1 MKSFLGLETI
11 QIKKEKIFPILFTGI
26 TLITVIITSCNN
38 DDDQKPRAE
47 KIILDKEH
55 IELKTGE
62 TANIKASVEPA
73 EADQK
78 LIYQS
83 SDEKVATADE
93 KGTITA
99 VSAGEVEIKVSS
111 ESEPEITAVCKV
123 LVKKSLAGIPDA
135 KFRSYLKETIPKAF
149 PDGGDKINPG
159 YSTLAKIKILDV
171 SDKEIK
177 SLTGIQYFTG
187 LEELNC
193 SKNALDTLDLTGNT
207 ALTRLDCSENHS
219 LKELNIKSN
228 QKLLYI
234 YCDENKLTTL
244 DLSHNKALKHLV
256 CSNNQLQKLDLK
268 NNTALAQLTCP
279 ANELKELNLT
289 QSKQLDRLN
298 CWGNQLKNLD
308 LSQNTQLSTLWS
320 WDNKLESLDLRGIQP
335 SEGKK
340 RPYVFIIN
348 QVERLRE
355 ADKSITAL
363 KIIKIND
370 RFKEDDRFNNQLKY
384 IKEKNPKLVISTYNA
399 EGKII
404 LENYNPLAAET
415 KPETKKA
422 EKSESTT
429 QHLVDITDNNFR
441 AYLKKTI
448 PNAFPDGGE
457 QMNANHSSVKEL
469 DKISVSNKGI
479 KTLKG
484 IEYFTGLKK
493 LFCSKNQLTS
503 LDLSKNTA
511 LNSLYCS
518 DNQLTSLNIAGCKAL
533 TGLYCY
539 NNKLTTLNVSANTA
553 LTNLSFHDNDLK
565 SLDLSQNTALTYL
578 NCYNNSGLTTLDL
591 SKHPDLKYLT
601 LTNSKDASNLPSL
614 TTLKIREEVLA
625 NNYLKTK
632 LIEAKK
638 KKPAMIIELWNYSE
652 EKGCYRKCSD
662 YDVSKG
668 ACNT

>member
-1 MKSFLGLETI
+1 MRTTKKYFLSL
-11 QIKKEKIFPILFTGI
+11 LFAGI
-26 TLITVIITSCNN
+26 ALITGIITSCNN

-47 KIILDKEH
+47 KIILDKDH
-55 IELKTGE
+55 IELKVGQ

-83 SDEKVATADE
+83 GNEKVAAVDD

-99 VSAGEVEIKVSS
+99 VSAGEVEITISS
-111 ESEPEITAVCKV
+111 ESEPKITAVCKV
-123 LVKKSLAGIPDA
+123 LVKKSLASIPDA
-135 KFRSYLKETIPKAF
+135 KFRAYLKETFPKAF
-149 PDGGDKINPG
+149 PDGGDKIDPG

-177 SLTGIQYFTG
+177 SLVGIQYFAG

-193 SKNALDTLDLTGNT
+193 SGNQLVTLDLAENT
-207 ALTRLDCSENHS
+207 ALTRLNCSENHS

-244 DLSHNKALKHLV
+244 DLSYNKALKHLV
-256 CSNNQLQKLDLK
+256 CSNNQLKKLDLK

-279 ANELKELNLT
+279 ANQLKELNLT

-320 WDNKLESLDLRGIQP
+320 WDNQLDSLDLRGIQP

-363 KIIKIND
+363 KTIKIND

-384 IKEKNPKLVISTYNA
+384 IKEKNPKVVISTYNA
-399 EGKII
+399 EGKTI

-415 KPETKKA
+415 TPETKKA
-422 EKSESTT
+422 EKSESTP
-429 QHLVDITDNNFR
+429 HLVGITDNNFK

-448 PNAFPDGGE
+448 PDAFPDGGE

-469 DKISVSNKGI
+469 DKISVSNQGI

-484 IEYFTGLKK
+484 IEYFTGLKT
-493 LFCSKNQLTS
+493 LFCTKNQLTS
-503 LDLSKNTA
+503 LDLNKNTA

-518 DNQLTSLNIAGCKAL
+518 DNQLTSLNITGCKAL

-539 NNKLTTLNVSANTA
+539 NNKLSTLNVSGNTT
-553 LTNLSFHDNDLK
+553 LTKLSFHDNDLDN
-565 SLDLSQNTALTYL
+565 DLNLNQNTALTYL
-578 NCYNNSGLTTLDL
+578 NCYNNSRLTILDL

-601 LTNSKDASNLPSL
+601 LTYHKDASNLPSL
-614 TTLKIREEVLA
+614 TTLKIREEVLV
-625 NNYLKTK
+625 NNTLKTE

-668 ACNT
+668 VCNN